1 MDDFESLFFVTIRGT
16 FVKSL
21 VTGHIGFE
29 DVQID
34 GFVNQKSSFEHMNR
48 ATLKIVHSVRLYNDH

>member
-1 MDDFESLFFVTIRGT
+1 VTIRGT

-34 GFVNQKSSFEHMNR
+34 GLVNQKSSFEHMNR
-48 ATLKIVHSVRLYNDH
+48 TTLKIVHSVRLYNDH